1 MTNSIDSQPLRIYT
15 ELDKIRK
22 CTEGPVSPRTCARLF
37 HKLDEISHSLQG
49 IKEESAKTTSIFQQ
63 SQEEHF
69 QELEETIVSL
79 YGRAIECKVNFQ
91 VDQIAGETSHLKKS
105 LETGTPKQISKESKL
120 LQKHVSS
127 LLHDHRIGKEQMP
140 VVSLAKQT
148 LSHAEKKLKGEEPET
163 VHHFTWMASQTIALY
178 AQDTMDILPGE
189 FEEIFDIATLLHN
202 GHKKDAQSRYN
213 RLPSD
218 IKSIVAKHLDVLKQT
233 SLSEKALIATGFEL
247 SGAKEMYFSAVELN
261 SFFQESLEFG
271 KPEKL
276 DPTYNM
282 RSIG

>member
-49 IKEESAKTTSIFQQ
+49 LQGESAKTTSIFEQ
-63 SQEEHF
+63 SKQEHL
-69 QELEETIVSL
+69 QDLQATIVSL
-79 YGRAIECKVNFQ
+79 YGRAIDCKVSFQ
-91 VDQIAGETSHLKKS
+91 VDQIAGETSHLKEA
-105 LETGTPKQISKESKL
+105 LDHATPKQITKESKL
-120 LQKHVSS
+120 LQKHVST

-148 LSHAEKKLKGEEPET
+148 LSHAEKKLKGETPEP
-163 VHHFTWMASQTIALY
+163 VHHFTWMASQASAQY
-178 AQDTMDILPGE
+178 AQDLVDILPGE
-189 FEEIFDIATLLHN
+189 IEELFDIATLLHT
-202 GHKKDAQSRYN
+202 GLKKEAQSRYN

-218 IKSIVAKHLDVLKQT
+218 IKGLVAKHLEALKET

-247 SGAKEMYFSAVELN
+247 AGTKEMYFSEEELT
-261 SFFQESLEFG
+261 SFFQESMEFG

-276 DPTYNM
+276 EPIFNM